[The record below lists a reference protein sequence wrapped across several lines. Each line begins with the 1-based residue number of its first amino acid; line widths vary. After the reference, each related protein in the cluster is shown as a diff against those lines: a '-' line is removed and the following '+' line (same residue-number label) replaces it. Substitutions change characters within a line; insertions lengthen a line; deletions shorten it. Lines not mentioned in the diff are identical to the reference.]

1 MLEMLRSPDP
11 VLVSVKGMVLL
22 VPTVIVPKFSSDG
35 SETVGSETGAV
46 NVIVALLDFVESATE
61 MATTRTE
68 VVPGML
74 PGAVYVIATP
84 LREFWLEIVPQ
95 PGEHA
100 APFCASVQATPFEV
114 LSLSTVAVACDVPPS
129 STDGGT
135 TDTDTLMSF

>member
-1 MLEMLRSPDP
+1 MAGISDSYKLAS
-11 VLVSVKGMVLL
+11 VSWAM
-22 VPTVIVPKFSSDG
+22 
-35 SETVGSETGAV
+35 
-46 NVIVALLDFVESATE
+46 IVALLDFVGSATE
-61 MATTRTE
+61 VATIMTE
-68 VVPGML
+68 AVAGMI
-74 PGAVYVIATP
+74 PGAVYAIATP

-95 PGEHA
+95 PGAHA